1 MPTSSDHSIA
11 IRFEEVTKYYRLHAG
26 QSGLGSRLKRLAG
39 RAVATPNDLFL
50 ALRDVSFEVPQGQ
63 TLGIIG
69 PNGAGKSTI
78 LKLTSSITDPSLG
91 RVAINGRLSS
101 LIELGAGF
109 HPDLTGRENV
119 YLNGVI
125 LGLSRQQIRQRFDEI
140 VDFSGIEEFI
150 DVPVKRYS
158 SGMHARLGFAV
169 AAHVEPEILLV
180 DEVLAVGDTAFQ
192 FRCLSKIRQL
202 VDEVGCTVV
211 FISHNMDTVQGLCE
225 RVMWLDHGVIQ
236 DDGSPERVIE
246 SYLIHEEK
254 QQLGGSIREVAPGP
268 LEIDAVT
275 LRNSQHLATVEFA
288 SGDEVIVELHY
299 VARQPVVRP
308 IFSIGIRDPRSSLIC
323 LATMLI
329 DGAVPVRL
337 TGCGT
342 VSCHFSGIALMPKAY
357 QIWGS
362 VRDAQGLVDLVP
374 WQHLSSFRVTTTPH
388 GLVTNGNP
396 VSISHLKKDASIY
409 VPYEWII
416 R

>member
-1 MPTSSDHSIA
+1 MPISSDHPVA
-11 IRFEEVTKYYRLHAG
+11 IRFEEVTKHYRLHAG
-26 QSGLGSRLKRLAG
+26 QSSLGSRLRKLAG
-39 RAVATPNDLFL
+39 RADANPSDLFL
-50 ALRDVSFEVPQGQ
+50 ALHEVSFEVPKGQ

-78 LKLTSSITDPSLG
+78 LKLICGITDPSAG
-91 RVAINGRLSS
+91 RIAVNGRLSS

-125 LGLSRQQIRQRFDEI
+125 LGLSRRQIRQRFDEI

-169 AAHVEPEILLV
+169 AAHVQPEILLV

-192 FRCLSKIRQL
+192 FKCLSKIRQM
-202 VDEVGCTVV
+202 VDEAGCTVV

-225 RVMWLDHGVIQ
+225 RVMWLDRGVIQ

-254 QQLGGSIREVAPGP
+254 RHLGSSIREIAFGP
-268 LEIDAVT
+268 LQIDTVT
-275 LRNSQHLATVEFA
+275 LRNGQNLATAEFA
-288 SGDEVIVELHY
+288 SGDDIVVELHY
-299 VARQPVVRP
+299 TARQPVIRP
-308 IFSIGIRDPRSSLIC
+308 IFSIGIRDPGSSLIC

-329 DGAVPVRL
+329 DGAAPERL
-337 TGCGT
+337 AGSGA

-362 VRDAQGLVDLVP
+362 VRNDQGLADLVP
-374 WQHLSSFRVTTTPH
+374 WQHLSSFRVTTTPP
-388 GLVTNGNP
+388 GLATNGNP
-396 VSISHLKKDASIY
+396 VSISHLKKDAPIY
-409 VPYEWII
+409 VPYEWVI

>member
-1 MPTSSDHSIA
+1 MPISSDHSVA
-11 IRFEEVTKYYRLHAG
+11 IRFAEVTKHYHLHAG
-26 QSGLGSRLKRLAG
+26 QLRLGSRLRRAAG
-39 RAVATPNDLFL
+39 RADTNPGDLFL
-50 ALRDVSFEVPQGQ
+50 ALNEMSFEMPKGQ

-78 LKLTSSITDPSLG
+78 LKLISGITDPSAG
-91 RVAINGRLSS
+91 QVTVNGRLSS

-125 LGLSRQQIRQRFDEI
+125 LGLSRRQIRRRFDEI
-140 VDFSGIEEFI
+140 IDFSGIEEFI

-158 SGMHARLGFAV
+158 SGMYARLGFAV

-192 FRCLSKIRQL
+192 FKCLSKIRQM
-202 VDEVGCTVV
+202 VDEAGCTVV

-254 QQLGGSIREVAPGP
+254 QQLGSSVREIADGP
-268 LEIDAVT
+268 LQIAAVT
-275 LRNSQHLATVEFA
+275 LRNDQNLATAEFA
-288 SGDEVIVELHY
+288 SGDAIVVDLHY

-308 IFSIGIRDPRSSLIC
+308 VFSIGIRAPGSALIC

-329 DGAVPVRL
+329 DGAAPERL
-337 TGCGT
+337 TDSGI
-342 VSCHFSGIALMPKAY
+342 VSCHFSGIALMPQVY

-362 VRDAQGLVDLVP
+362 VRDDQGLADLVP

-388 GLVTNGNP
+388 GLVIGSDS
-396 VSISHLKKDASIY
+396 VSISHLKRDAPLH
-409 VPYEWII
+409 VPYEWKI